1 VTIRESARPR
11 LRPGRCRPR
20 CRASSC
26 RGFSLIDL
34 LLVIGIAATTTA
46 FAVPEFAAAMDEYRT
61 LGAARYV
68 SSQFHRTRAEAVARS
83 ANTAVRFE
91 PSGGSYTFSTYVDGN
106 RNGVSVREI
115 ADGIDPRLA
124 SGTSLK
130 EQFSGVDFGTTA
142 AMPSP
147 EETTLDDGDPIRFG
161 AGHMVVFTAHGTATP
176 GSVYI
181 KGSRGAQ
188 YALRV
193 FGDTGKTHL
202 LKFDRRRHQWGPV

>member
-1 VTIRESARPR
+1 
-11 LRPGRCRPR
+11 
-20 CRASSC
+20 
-26 RGFSLIDL
+26 L

-46 FAVPEFAAAMDEYRT
+46 FAAPEFTAAMDEYRT

-91 PSGGSYTFSTYVDGN
+91 PSGDSYTFSTYVDGN
-106 RNGVSVREI
+106 RNGVSVRDI
-115 ADGIDPRLA
+115 GDGIDRRLA
-124 SGTSLK
+124 AATSLK
-130 EQFSGVDFGTTA
+130 GQFSGVDFGTISGL
-142 AMPSP
+142 PSP
-147 EETTLDDGDPIRFG
+147 DGAPLDDTDPIRFG

-181 KGSRGAQ
+181 KGSQGTQ
-188 YALRV
+188 YVVRV

-202 LKFDRRRHQWGPV
+202 LKFDRRRRQWGPL